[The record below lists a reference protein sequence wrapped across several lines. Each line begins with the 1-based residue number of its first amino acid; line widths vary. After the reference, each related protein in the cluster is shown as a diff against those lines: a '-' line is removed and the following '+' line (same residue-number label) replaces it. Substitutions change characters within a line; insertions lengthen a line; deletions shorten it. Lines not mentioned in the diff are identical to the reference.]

1 MKHRIEEITV
11 MSLHSVKS
19 FSRPLLLAAAALL
32 IHTGSVVAADS
43 AGDVQQ
49 QMREVLAGKIAIQS
63 APPSDRRDER
73 AVRSAGDAQELARRL
88 LRGVPDARV
97 RGTEAITRAAQ
108 AAARD
113 DSALRERPR
122 VRGDAQAIAQRLLLG
137 QRNATAAGS

>member
-1 MKHRIEEITV
+1 
-11 MSLHSVKS
+11 MSLHIVKS
-19 FSRPLLLAAAALL
+19 FSRPLSIISAALL
-32 IHTGSVVAADS
+32 IHVGGAVAADS
-43 AGDVQQ
+43 AGDAQQ
-49 QMREVLAGKIAIQS
+49 QARELLAGRIATLS
-63 APPSDRRDER
+63 APPSERRADE
-73 AVRSAGDAQELARRL
+73 AVRATGDAQELARRL

-113 DSALRERPR
+113 DSALRERPA